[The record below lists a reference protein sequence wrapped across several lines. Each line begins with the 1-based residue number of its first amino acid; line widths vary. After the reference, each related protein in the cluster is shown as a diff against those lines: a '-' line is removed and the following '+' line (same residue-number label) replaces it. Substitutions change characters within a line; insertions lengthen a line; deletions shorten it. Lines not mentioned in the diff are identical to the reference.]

1 VPHIRRSPRTESLR
15 SPPIQIPLATI
26 IVLSAKPKGIRCTFV
41 LSSNHSLTTKR
52 SPYSK
57 PTIFART
64 ASPVGT
70 SSGSANQY
78 TSARYATLLHI
89 DQQNLTPP
97 AGSQISVS
105 LVHFSLVQCRHE
117 AKVECFTHDV
127 TCVCHRSR
135 WLISGSQSA
144 AGQCFV
150 RVIRLKFFLCLGS
163 INTFECLAL
172 VVCCKGPLSSQ
183 FPASK
188 SERSDPIKE
197 RYGSQLLLFRKSPVI
212 YL

>member
-1 VPHIRRSPRTESLR
+1 MPHTRRSPRTESLR
-15 SPPIQIPLATI
+15 SPPIQIPLAT

-97 AGSQISVS
+97 AGSQTATPVSSTPVSSTSVTS
-105 LVHFSLVQCRHE
+105 NAGMKLKSNALLMTCR
-117 AKVECFTHDV
+117 
-127 TCVCHRSR
+127 VCHRSR

-144 AGQCFV
+144 AGQCFIC
-150 RVIRLKFFLCLGS
+150 VIRIRATGSKSFFASLQSTRSS
-163 INTFECLAL
+163 IWHWWCVA
-172 VVCCKGPLSSQ
+172 KGPYPVNFQLRNLSGRTQ
-183 FPASK
+183 
-188 SERSDPIKE
+188 
-197 RYGSQLLLFRKSPVI
+197 
-212 YL
+212 